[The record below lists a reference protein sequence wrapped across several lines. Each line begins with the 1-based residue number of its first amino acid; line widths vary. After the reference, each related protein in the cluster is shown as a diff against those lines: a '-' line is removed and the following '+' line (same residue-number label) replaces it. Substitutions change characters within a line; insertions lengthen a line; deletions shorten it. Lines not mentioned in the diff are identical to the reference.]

1 MTSWGRKG
9 PGGSGDLQNRTDPP
23 LAGWVGSIPTRS
35 RHAGFAGKKV
45 DLQRI
50 ESRQRHAPHR
60 PHGGGEAAG
69 RGDACVALGYN
80 TARTTWIVRRVG
92 GTHASPCGRAS
103 ARRVSVIVGAMIIA
117 TTTIGASRAAAQQPD
132 SARAGIRRQTAPD
145 TTPPTLQVP
154 PGPRVEVLPA
164 TPRTGPPISPKAAFL
179 YSLALPGLGQAK
191 LDRSYAAGMFF
202 TVEAVSFEM
211 ARQALVDLKYA
222 QAHVH
227 DSTLVVQT
235 YQVDSLGQAL
245 RDSTGKPIPATYA
258 YARYDSARVDARK
271 THLEDWIAVII
282 FNHLLSGADAFV
294 AAQLWDLPAHVHPV
308 TGMSADGR
316 SRLYGMSVSW

>member
-35 RHAGFAGKKV
+35 RHAGFAGEKV
-45 DLQRI
+45 DAQRV
-50 ESRQRHAPHR
+50 ESRRQRQRVVSAPVL
-60 PHGGGEAAG
+60 AAI
-69 RGDACVALGYN
+69 AWA
-80 TARTTWIVRRVG
+80 TIVI
-92 GTHASPCGRAS
+92 AS
-103 ARRVSVIVGAMIIA
+103 APPAG
-117 TTTIGASRAAAQQPD
+117 AQQPD
-132 SARAGIRRQTAPD
+132 SARAGIRRQMAPD
-145 TTPPTLQVP
+145 TNPPTLQVP

-164 TPRTGPPISPKAAFL
+164 TPRTGPPVSAKSAFL

-211 ARQALVDLKYA
+211 ARQALIDLKYA

-227 DSTLVVQT
+227 DSTLVVRT
-235 YQVDSLGQAL
+235 YQTDSLGQAL
-245 RDSTGKPIPATYA
+245 RDSTGKPIPSAYA
-258 YARYDSARVDARK
+258 YARYDSARVGARK
-271 THLEDWIAVII
+271 THFEDWIAVII

-294 AAQLWDLPAHVHPV
+294 AAQLWDLPVHVHPM
-308 TGMSADGR
+308 TGMAADGR
-316 SRLYGMSVSW
+316 SHLYGMSVSW